1 MSGIMRVPS
10 ILAKNAVASMQ
21 RAAAIGAQRS
31 YHITH
36 GRQQASAANPD
47 KISKQYPVVDHAYDA
62 IVVGAG
68 GAGLRA
74 AFGLVAE
81 GFRTAVITK
90 LFPTRSHTIAAQGGI
105 NAALGNMEEDDW
117 KWHMY
122 DTVKGS
128 DWLGDQD
135 AIHYMTREA
144 PKAVI
149 ELENYGMP
157 FSRTQDG
164 KIYQRAFGGQSLKFG
179 KGGQAHR
186 CCAVADRTG
195 HSLLH
200 TLYGQSLSYDCN
212 YFVEYFALDLIFEE
226 GECRGVLA
234 LNLEDGSLHRFRA
247 KNTVVATG
255 GYGRAFFSCTSAHTC
270 TGDGTAMVARQG
282 LPSQDLEF
290 VQFHPTGIYG
300 AGCLITEGCR
310 GEGGYLINGN
320 GERFMERYAPVAKDL
335 ASRDVVSRSMTIE
348 IMEGRGVGPDK
359 DHVFLQLHHLP
370 PKQLAERLPGI
381 SETAMIFA
389 GVDVTREPIPVLPTV
404 HYNMGGIP
412 TNYRG
417 QVITID
423 KEGKDVIVPGLYAA
437 GESASSSVHGAN
449 RLGAN
454 SLLDLVVFGRA
465 CAKTIAEENKPGVPA
480 PTLKDNAGEAS
491 VANLDK
497 LRHANG
503 SITTADLRL
512 KMQRTM
518 QHHAAVFR
526 DGPILKEGV
535 SKMQEIYKQFKDI
548 KVIDKS
554 LIWNSDLVE
563 TLELQNLLANAQMT
577 IVGAEARKESRGAHA
592 REDFKTR
599 EDEYD
604 YSKPIEGQTPKP
616 MDKHWRKHTLSWVCN
631 DNGDISLDYRPV
643 IDSTLDQE
651 VSTVPPAIRSY

>member
-10 ILAKNAVASMQ
+10 ILARNAVVSMQ
-21 RAAAIGAQRS
+21 RVAAIGAQRR
-31 YHITH
+31 YHITN

-234 LNLEDGSLHRFRA
+234 LNLEDGTLHRFRA
-247 KNTVVATG
+247 KNTVIATG

-359 DHVFLQLHHLP
+359 DHVYLQLHHLP

-404 HYNMGGIP
+404 HYNMGGVP

-423 KEGKDVIVPGLYAA
+423 KDGKDVIVPGLYAA
-437 GESASSSVHGAN
+437 GEAASSSVHGAN

-465 CAKTIAEENKPGVPA
+465 CAKTIAELEKPGAPA

-535 SKMQEIYKQFKDI
+535 SKMQEIYKQFKDV
-548 KVIDKS
+548 KVVDRS

-592 REDFKTR
+592 REDFKAR

-604 YSKPIEGQTPKP
+604 FSKPLEGQQKKP
-616 MDKHWRKHTLSWVCN
+616 FDQHWRKHTLSWVCN
-631 DNGDISLDYRPV
+631 DNGDISLDYRNV
-643 IDSTLDQE
+643 IDTTLDNE